1 MVPVATVGVAVTLVI
16 LSALVVQQ
24 RGGLG
29 PDQRSEMLKG
39 ESSSVIC
46 NFRILPKHFNCSTEF
61 NYFVGRTF
69 VDSGNPTNCPKEM
82 NYFSTN

>member
-46 NFRILPKHFNCSTEF
+46 NFKISPKLSIVQLNLITLLGVRLWIVETLQI
-61 NYFVGRTF
+61 VQR
-69 VDSGNPTNCPKEM
+69 K
-82 NYFSTN
+82 